1 MADIANVVPATFNT
15 YVGNVVAPGLNSY
28 VGNLAP
34 TAGFLFPEGARTFQ
48 GGGLGAART
57 PVAQPQ
63 PNSGTVIPRGPQVWP
78 I

>member
-15 YVGNVVAPGLNSY
+15 YSANVVAPGLNPPL
-28 VGNLAP
+28 GNFAP
-34 TAGFLFPEGARTFQ
+34 TAGFLFPEGTRVFQ

-63 PNSGTVIPRGPQVWP
+63 TNSGTVIPRGPQVWP